1 MANNL
6 TVKQEKFIQGLIKGL
21 SQREAY
27 KQAYNAENMKDNTID
42 RKAHELLKVGKVKA
56 RHDELKDKV
65 VKEIEEEGIFTATE
79 VLKGI
84 ADIIQATKEN
94 DPKTALK
101 GYEMYG
107 KYHKLFIDR
116 VESTNTNKNIN
127 LEVDSEEEADRII
140 EEARKNGEI

>member
-84 ADIIQATKEN
+84 ADIIQATKKN